1 MFCYISILCFT
12 AAIYLKK
19 DKALEEMI
27 FWIAFLYVI
36 LSLFLSLLTILLDM
50 HLLENLKLLSSFK
63 FLKSMYACSFDIKIF
78 IYECL
83 LYICTLILWWKYFS
97 FEWYILK
104 LLEIEVVVSTL
115 NSKYNTKEE
124 GIIPWYS
131 RAWKLI
137 HEWITVIHLSNMS

>member
-1 MFCYISILCFT
+1 MFSYISILCFT
-12 AAIYLKK
+12 AAFYLKK
-19 DKALEEMI
+19 DRALEEMI

-83 LYICTLILWWKYFS
+83 LYICTLIL
-97 FEWYILK
+97 
-104 LLEIEVVVSTL
+104 
-115 NSKYNTKEE
+115 
-124 GIIPWYS
+124 
-131 RAWKLI
+131 
-137 HEWITVIHLSNMS
+137 

>member
-19 DKALEEMI
+19 DRALEEMI

-63 FLKSMYACSFDIKIF
+63 FLKSMYACYVLIYSTVLVIKYAFKCNSIF
-78 IYECL
+78 
-83 LYICTLILWWKYFS
+83 
-97 FEWYILK
+97 
-104 LLEIEVVVSTL
+104 
-115 NSKYNTKEE
+115 
-124 GIIPWYS
+124 
-131 RAWKLI
+131 
-137 HEWITVIHLSNMS
+137 